1 MVIFNTA
8 YINYLNTLE
17 HVYLIYFAKVQKNFF
32 LLEFV
37 V

>member
-1 MVIFNTA
+1 MFNTA
-8 YINYLNTLE
+8 NINYLNTLD
-17 HVYLIYFAKVQKNFF
+17 HVYIIYFAKVQKNFF